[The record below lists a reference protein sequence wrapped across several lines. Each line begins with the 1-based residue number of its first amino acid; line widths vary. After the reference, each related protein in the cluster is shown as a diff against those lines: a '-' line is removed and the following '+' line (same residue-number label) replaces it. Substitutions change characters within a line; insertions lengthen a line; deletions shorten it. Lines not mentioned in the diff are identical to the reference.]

1 MNEENK
7 KETVCAVV
15 VTYNRKNLL
24 LECLEAIRRQ
34 TSPVDGIY
42 IIDNASDDGTPELL
56 KEKGYIPELPPFNI
70 SEPYEIEQ
78 KISNLVDGNPI
89 KVFYVRMHE
98 NTGGAG
104 GFYEGVKRGYE
115 RGYDWLWLM
124 DDDGL
129 PEKDC
134 LMKLQLYR
142 EDLNIVGSLVVASDN
157 SSELTWKLRVVDSL
171 GNFIPRRYFSNVEEV
186 KKQVKNG
193 IYYGFPNFFNS
204 VLIKKEVIAKVGFPN
219 KDLFIWGDEVE
230 YAMRLK
236 KLGYKM
242 GVCVDS
248 IFRHP
253 KINHKTISDV
263 KLYYMFRNTYYI
275 YRLYSDIQFNN
286 LFLRLIYPVYI
297 FIKFS
302 KFLILRFKFKLT
314 AKIVRAIVSAL
325 FGGKLISYSK

>member
-1 MNEENK
+1 MNGENMYKENK

-34 TSPVDGIY
+34 TRPVDGIY

-70 SEPYEIEQ
+70 SESYEIEH

-134 LMKLQLYR
+134 LMNLYKCID
-142 EDLNIVGSLVVASDN
+142 DLNIVGSLVVTSDN
-157 SSELTWKLRVVDSL
+157 SSELACKMRVVDSL
-171 GNFIPRRYFSNVEEV
+171 GNFIPRSYFSNVEEV
-186 KKQVKNG
+186 RKQAKNG
-193 IYYGFPNFFNS
+193 IYYGLPNFFNS
-204 VLIKKEVIAKVGFPN
+204 ILIKKEVIAKVGFPN
-219 KDLFIWGDEVE
+219 KESF
-230 YAMRLK
+230 Y
-236 KLGYKM
+236 M
-242 GVCVDS
+242 G
-248 IFRHP
+248 
-253 KINHKTISDV
+253 
-263 KLYYMFRNTYYI
+263 
-275 YRLYSDIQFNN
+275 
-286 LFLRLIYPVYI
+286 
-297 FIKFS
+297 
-302 KFLILRFKFKLT
+302 
-314 AKIVRAIVSAL
+314 
-325 FGGKLISYSK
+325 

>member
-1 MNEENK
+1 MRDN
-7 KETVCAVV
+7 TVCAVV

-24 LECLEAIRRQ
+24 LECLEAIRKQ
-34 TSPVDGIY
+34 TRPVDAIY
-42 IIDNASDDGTPELL
+42 IIDNASTDGTPEVL
-56 KEKGYIPELPPFNI
+56 KENGYILELPPFNL
-70 SEPYEIEQ
+70 SEPYEIEH

-89 KVFYVRMHE
+89 NVFYVRMHE
-98 NTGGAG
+98 NTGSAG

-134 LMKLQLYR
+134 LMNLYKCTN
-142 EDLNIVGSLVVASDN
+142 DLNIVGSLVVASDN

-171 GNFIPRRYFSNVEEV
+171 GNFIPRTYFSNVEEV
-186 KKQVKNG
+186 KRHAKNG
-193 IYYGFPNFFNS
+193 IYYGIPNFFNS
-204 VLIKKEVIAKVGFPN
+204 IIIKKDVISIVGFPN

-236 KLGYKM
+236 KSGYKM

-253 KINHKTISDV
+253 KISYNTISEI
-263 KLYYMFRNTYYI
+263 KLFYMFRNTYYI

-286 LFLRLIYPVYI
+286 LLLRLIYPVYI

-302 KFLILRFKFKLT
+302 KFLFLRFKFKLT
-314 AKIVRAIVSAL
+314 AKIIRAIISAL
-325 FGGKLISYSK
+325 FGGKLRPYRK

>member
-1 MNEENK
+1 MRDN
-7 KETVCAVV
+7 TVCAVV

-34 TSPVDGIY
+34 TRPVDAIY
-42 IIDNASDDGTPELL
+42 IIDNASTDGTPEVL
-56 KEKGYIPELPPFNI
+56 KENGYIPELPPFNL
-70 SEPYEIEQ
+70 SEPYEIEH
-78 KISNLVDGNPI
+78 KISNLVDGNPVN
-89 KVFYVRMHE
+89 VFYVRMYE
-98 NTGGAG
+98 NTGSAG

-134 LMKLQLYR
+134 LMNLYKCTN
-142 EDLNIVGSLVVASDN
+142 DLNIVGSLVVASDN

-171 GNFIPRRYFSNVEEV
+171 GNFIPRTYFSNVEEV
-186 KKQVKNG
+186 KRHAKNG
-193 IYYGFPNFFNS
+193 IYYGIPNFFNS
-204 VLIKKEVIAKVGFPN
+204 IIIKKDVISIVGFPN

-236 KLGYKM
+236 KAGYKM

-253 KINHKTISDV
+253 KIKHKTISDV
-263 KLYYMFRNTYYI
+263 YI
-275 YRLYSDIQFNN
+275 YRLYSDIQFNSF
-286 LFLRLIYPVYI
+286 FLRLIYPVYI

-314 AKIVRAIVSAL
+314 AKIIRAIISAL
-325 FGGKLISYSK
+325 FWGKLIPYRK